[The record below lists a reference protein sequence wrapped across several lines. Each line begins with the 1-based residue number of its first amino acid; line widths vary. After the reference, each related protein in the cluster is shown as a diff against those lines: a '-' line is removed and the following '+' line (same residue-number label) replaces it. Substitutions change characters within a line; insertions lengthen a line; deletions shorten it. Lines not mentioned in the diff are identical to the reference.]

1 LFKIKLGDN
10 LRDVSLKN
18 VVFILGD
25 FLQNSSANAIC
36 VKKIVD
42 QLVLEGYKIS
52 IVCKDQIIGKS
63 TTLESNGIKVHYLSI
78 LRNRFWNAATKKK
91 ETTES
96 ITMSFFCVIIL
107 FILRVIYRV
116 YSVFM
121 WPSAEKWFINRT
133 LKKLK
138 EIGVDEKIDCII
150 TVSMPYESHLAG
162 YKYKRKKKEV
172 KWITYTLDSFVHSPT
187 LQKHFIFKH
196 LKEKINR
203 TSEQRVFER
212 SDANFLSSSL
222 KDSVIMSDKE
232 NPSKYSWISFPLL
245 SEYNA
250 LTSVVHFETTKINIV
265 YAGSFYKEIRNP
277 DYCLKIFS
285 MLNDDRILL
294 HLFHRG
300 DCSDLVHRYSLASKN
315 IISYKSLPVEQVY
328 EVENQADIFLNIG
341 NNVGLFFP
349 SKLVEYISFGKPI
362 INFHDARF
370 RYGELLDRYPYVLNI
385 ENNGGNSEEIAVQLS
400 NFCIANKNNR
410 VMFSELAK
418 KFEDSTPNFI
428 TSLFIKEIENGS
440 PQL

>member
-1 LFKIKLGDN
+1 MFKIKLGDN

-172 KWITYTLDSFVHSPT
+172 KWITYTLDSFVYSPT
-187 LQKHFIFKH
+187 LQKHFIFKRF
-196 LKEKINR
+196 KEKINR
-203 TSEQRVFER
+203 ASEQKIIND
-212 SDANFLSSSL
+212 SDVNFLSNSL
-222 KDSVIMSDKE
+222 KDSITVSDEK
-232 NPSKYSWISFPLL
+232 NSYKFHWVSFPLL
-245 SEYNA
+245 EEYKSKN
-250 LTSVVHFETTKINIV
+250 SVNYFDKSKINVV

-277 DYCLKIFS
+277 DFCLKTFS
-285 MLNDDRILL
+285 MISDDRILL

-300 DCSDLVHRYSLASKN
+300 DCSDIVRKYSLNSKN
-315 IISYKSLPVEQVY
+315 IVSHNSVPVDQVY
-328 EVENQADIFLNIG
+328 EIENQADIFLNIG

>member
-1 LFKIKLGDN
+1 
-10 LRDVSLKN
+10 LKN

-25 FLQNSSANAIC
+25 FLQDSSANSIC

-63 TTLESNGIKVHYLSI
+63 KTIESGPIKIHYLSI
-78 LRNRFWNAATKKK
+78 LRNRIWNTATKIK
-91 ETTES
+91 ETTKS
-96 ITMSFFCVIIL
+96 ITMSLFCEITL
-107 FILRVIYRV
+107 FILRVVYRV
-116 YSVFM
+116 YSVFL

-133 LKKLK
+133 LNKLK
-138 EIGVDEKIDCII
+138 EIGVNEQIDCII
-150 TVSMPYESHLAG
+150 TVSMPYESHIAG
-162 YKYKRKKKEV
+162 YKYKRKKKDV

-187 LQKHFIFKH
+187 LQKHFIFKR

-203 TSEQRVFER
+203 ASEQRVFEH
-212 SDANFLSSSL
+212 SDSNFLSSSL
-222 KDSVIMSDKE
+222 KDSVIMSDKD
-232 NPSKYSWISFPLL
+232 NPRKYNWVSFPLL

-250 LTSVVHFETTKINIV
+250 ATTVCHFDKDKVNIIF
-265 YAGSFYKEIRNP
+265 AGSFYREIRNP

-285 MLNDDRILL
+285 MLSDDRILL

-300 DCSDLVHRYSLASKN
+300 DCSDIVRRYSLVSKN
-315 IISYKSLPVEQVY
+315 IISYNSLPVEQVY

-362 INFHDARF
+362 INFHDASF

-385 ENNGGNSEEIAVQLS
+385 ENNGRISEEIVAELL
-400 NFCIANKNNR
+400 NFCITNKNNR
-410 VMFSELAK
+410 VLFPELAK
-418 KFEDSTPNFI
+418 KFEDCTPNFI
-428 TSLFIKEIENGS
+428 SSLFIKEIENGS
-440 PQL
+440 PYRSFKKIKE